1 MSSLK
6 KTPPFT
12 LVKSLLQGFDINDRI
27 NHFMLE
33 NVAPDIWRTSPPS
46 GKGRTIAEIA
56 AHIHNARTMWLKAV
70 NYPSLPSKLEGDEYS
85 PADVIKALKQS
96 QAGLKEVLENSFAS
110 DGRVKSFK
118 PDAGSFFAYLIAHDS
133 HHRGQVMMLSR
144 QLGHGFAAR
153 VGYGMWEWNSR

>member
-6 KTPPFT
+6 KAEPF
-12 LVKSLLQGFDINDRI
+12 LLMKSLLQGFDINDRI

-33 NVAPDIWRTSPPS
+33 NVARDIWRTTPLS
-46 GKGRTIAEIA
+46 GKGRSIAEIA
-56 AHIHNARTMWLKAV
+56 GHIHNARIMWLKAV
-70 NYPSLPSKLEGDEYS
+70 NYPSLPSKLEGEEYL
-85 PADVIKALKQS
+85 PADVVKALKQS
-96 QAGLKEVLENSFAS
+96 QTRLREVLENSFTS

-133 HHRGQVMMLSR
+133 HHRGQITMLAR
-144 QLGHGFAAR
+144 QLGHGFSAR